1 MATNKNITMKQFNGV
16 DYDTLYPATLGSQI
30 ITPVPVSAGGTGVN
44 TNPSLLVNL
53 GSGSADAV
61 FQNAPRP
68 GVTGVLPVGNGGTG
82 INVNPNIHV
91 NLSAENTSNVFD
103 TYPRPG
109 VYGVLPVQHG
119 GTGVT
124 DYAALAG
131 QLSPYI
137 TSGGKWTLK
146 LEDDFI
152 VGPAGSGAKAEYNFE
167 IPNFCPVGSRVI
179 ICVYDQNGYQTG
191 YSGPYFATVG
201 IVRGNVNN
209 IILQLTSS
217 DPSTDDGRCE
227 NVGVAE
233 FPGYAGGKYF
243 GTLFGYSAANVFT
256 PVFDTFP
263 IASGIKITVIRS
275 AFSGRGG
282 NHVLIKVFQYS

>member
-1 MATNKNITMKQFNGV
+1 MAINKNITMKQFNGV
-16 DYDTLYPATLGSQI
+16 DYDTLYPQTLGSQI

-61 FQNAPRP
+61 FQNTPRP
-68 GVTGVLPVGNGGTG
+68 GVTGILPVGNGGTG
-82 INVNPNIHV
+82 V
-91 NLSAENTSNVFD
+91 TS
-103 TYPRPG
+103 YS
-109 VYGVLPVQHG
+109 
-119 GTGVT
+119 
-124 DYAALAG
+124 ALAG

-146 LEDDFI
+146 LDDDFI

-167 IPNFCPVGSRVI
+167 IPNFCPAGSRVI
-179 ICVYDQNGYQTG
+179 ICVYNKDGYQTG
-191 YSGPYFATVG
+191 YTGPYFATVG

-209 IILQLTSS
+209 LILQLTSS
-217 DPSTDDGRCE
+217 DPTTDDGICE

-243 GTLFGYSAANVFT
+243 GTLFGYSDANVFT
-256 PVFDTFP
+256 PVFDTYP
-263 IASGIKITVIRS
+263 TASGIQITVIRS